1 MFLWSVLPGALLA
14 LFSQLAMPESP
25 RFLAQKGMAPAA
37 EASAFKLWGRTEQ
50 AAEELQG
57 ILTEAKVTA
66 AEAQSTSRT
75 SSVFETKYRKVLVM
89 CVMMFVFQQ
98 MSGVNSIVFFS
109 SNVFRQVGIQSTALA
124 SLAVGVV
131 NMAGTVLSGFLVE
144 RAGRVKLMQCSYGG
158 MTVSLATMATS
169 SVLAAQQGAAQ
180 WMPLVVLASVIAYM
194 LAFSIGAG
202 AIPGIYVN
210 EISPT
215 QVRGEAGSVA
225 FTTHWIMNILIGQT
239 FLQLVERFGVTA
251 VYAIFFLSCCG
262 ALVFLKKEGVE
273 TKGKSGAEVYK
284 AFVSS

>member
-50 AAEELQG
+50 ASEELQG
-57 ILTEAKVTA
+57 ILAEAKVTA
-66 AEAQSTSRT
+66 AEAQSTSST

-144 RAGRVKLMQCSYGG
+144 RAGRVKLMQVRLKSSFRHFFLPPFPP
-158 MTVSLATMATS
+158 SLSMSEIT
-169 SVLAAQQGAAQ
+169 
-180 WMPLVVLASVIAYM
+180 
-194 LAFSIGAG
+194 
-202 AIPGIYVN
+202 IPGEEKIQEKCAYD
-210 EISPT
+210 
-215 QVRGEAGSVA
+215 
-225 FTTHWIMNILIGQT
+225 GQ
-239 FLQLVERFGVTA
+239 
-251 VYAIFFLSCCG
+251 
-262 ALVFLKKEGVE
+262 K
-273 TKGKSGAEVYK
+273 
-284 AFVSS
+284 